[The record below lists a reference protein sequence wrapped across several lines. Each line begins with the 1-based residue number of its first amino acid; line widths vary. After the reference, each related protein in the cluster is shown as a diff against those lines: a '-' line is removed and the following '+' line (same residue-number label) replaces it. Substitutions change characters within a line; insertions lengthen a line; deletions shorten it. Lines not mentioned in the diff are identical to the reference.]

1 MADTRFTKK
10 QPTEKRPKE
19 KQPTSRDIQRQQTRQ
34 RLFDASIEEFCR
46 VGVDKA
52 RVEQICKTVGVAKG
66 TFFFHFPT
74 KDHILL
80 ARQQQIS
87 EAMAVRIDKE
97 LGRVSTV
104 KSFLKRLVNIVFE
117 EHEAVGNSELIQ
129 QINLA
134 IVRQSSSQSL
144 NISKTAFG
152 SALLKQIE
160 RLQKDGKISTNI
172 KPIELADCLRLS
184 LFGFLVNPQTSFEQV
199 RPKVDLLTELLAGS
213 LS

>member
-1 MADTRFTKK
+1 MPDHLFDKM
-10 QPTEKRPKE
+10 PNEKPANL
-19 KQPTSRDIQRQQTRQ
+19 RDIQREQTRQ

-52 RVEQICKTVGVAKG
+52 RVDQICKTVGVAKG

-87 EAMAVRIDKE
+87 ESMAARIDSE
-97 LGRVSTV
+97 LNRVATA
-104 KSFLKRLVNIVFE
+104 KSFLKRLVDIIFE
-117 EHEAVGNSELIQ
+117 EHEAVGNIELVQ

-134 IVRQSSSQSL
+134 IVRQSGSQSL

-152 SALLKQIE
+152 AALVKQIE
-160 RLQKDGKISTNI
+160 RLQKDQKINSNI
-172 KPIELADCLRLS
+172 HAAELADCLRLS
-184 LFGFLVNPQTSFEQV
+184 LFGFLVNPQVSFDQL
-199 RPKVDLLTELLAGS
+199 RPKVDLLTGLLAES
-213 LS
+213 LG